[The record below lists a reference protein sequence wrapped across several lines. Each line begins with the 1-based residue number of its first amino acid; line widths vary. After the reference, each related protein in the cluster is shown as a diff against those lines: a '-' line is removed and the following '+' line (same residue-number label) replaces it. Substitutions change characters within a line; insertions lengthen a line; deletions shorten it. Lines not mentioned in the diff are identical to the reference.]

1 MLNIAICDDFIEITN
16 QLEDFL
22 LELSKKHS
30 TEVEIDIYYSGEEL
44 LKALYNDSL
53 YDIIF
58 LDIELDLLDGIQVGK
73 KIREEFENEYTKIAY
88 ISAKESY
95 AMELFQIRP
104 IDFLVKPLVIE
115 KVESVFLTALK
126 LIEKTNRYFIYK
138 TGQYSNK
145 VQIKDILYFESD
157 NRIINI
163 ITTKETPTFYG
174 ILDEISEQVADFDFL
189 RIHKS
194 YLINYEHIMTFQYD
208 QVVMSNGK
216 ILPISQTN
224 RKDIRKQILL
234 LENKGDDH
242 DF

>member
-22 LELSKKHS
+22 VELSKKYS
-30 TEVEIDIYYSGEEL
+30 TEVDIDIYYSGEEL
-44 LKALYNDSL
+44 LKALLNDVS
-53 YDIIF
+53 YDVIF
-58 LDIELDLLDGIQVGK
+58 LDIELDLIDGIKVGK
-73 KIREEFENEYTKIAY
+73 KIREEFENEYTKIVY

-126 LIEKTNRYFIYK
+126 LIEKTNSCFLYK
-138 TGQYSNK
+138 TGQCSNK

-157 NRIINI
+157 NRKVNI
-163 ITTKETPTFYG
+163 ITTKGTHTFYG
-174 ILDEISEQVADFDFL
+174 ILDEISEQVASFNFI

-208 QVVMSNGK
+208 QVIMSNDI
-216 ILPISQTN
+216 ILPISQAN
-224 RKDIRKQILL
+224 RKDIRKQILS

-242 DF
+242 EF